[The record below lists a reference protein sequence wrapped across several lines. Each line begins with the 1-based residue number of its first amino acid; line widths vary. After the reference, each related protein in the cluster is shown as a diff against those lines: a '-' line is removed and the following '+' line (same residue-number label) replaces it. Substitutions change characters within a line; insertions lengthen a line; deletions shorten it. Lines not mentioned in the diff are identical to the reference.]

1 MENIHTY
8 ITKDNIEII
17 CYTDTENKKWFDAN
31 IICKFL
37 EYDDIKKVLKLQH
50 IAKYVIKCNKLFNS
64 KLKADTKMIS
74 EAGLY
79 RLILNSTQKDALQIQ
94 EWLAEDVMPQLQ
106 KNKIYKLNNKDIQKF
121 IK

>member
-1 MENIHTY
+1 
-8 ITKDNIEII
+8 
-17 CYTDTENKKWFDAN
+17 
-31 IICKFL
+31 
-37 EYDDIKKVLKLQH
+37 
-50 IAKYVIKCNKLFNS
+50 
-64 KLKADTKMIS
+64 MIS

-106 KNKIYKLNNKDIQKF
+106 KNKMYKLNNKDIQKY